1 MTNVNQSA
9 QPADEPLISIRE
21 LAVWLGVSHHTVR
34 KWCSRG
40 PASNLVPRMIPFNGL
55 IRFRP
60 EDVRS
65 WLDGKA
71 VG

>member
-1 MTNVNQSA
+1 VNQSGR
-9 QPADEPLISIRE
+9 PAVEPLISSRE

-40 PASNLVPRMIPFNGL
+40 PALNLVPRMIPVNSV
-55 IRFRP
+55 IRFCP

-71 VG
+71 AG